1 MAVATLTAANTSF
14 TLVVV
19 DIFPAPVP
27 IQGYAMDDVF
37 SFEAV
42 ESIETQMG
50 VDGLLSGGWLPTPKK
65 MTITLQADSQSI
77 IIFDTWQQFQEANR
91 DAFIANGVLIFPGLR
106 RVFTLTK
113 GFMSSTTL
121 IPDVRKILQ
130 PRKFQITWES
140 ILGAPL

>member
-1 MAVATLTAANTSF
+1 MAVATLTAANTVF

-42 ESIETQMG
+42 ESIEIQMG
-50 VDGLLSGGWLPTPKK
+50 VDGQLSGGWLPTPKK
-65 MTITLQADSQSI
+65 MTITLQADSPSI

-91 DAFIANGVLIFPGLR
+91 DAFIADGILIYPGLK

-121 IPDVRKILQ
+121 LPDVRKILQ
-130 PRKFQITWES
+130 PRKFQITWEN
-140 ILGAPL
+140 ILGAPI